1 MATTIREN
9 LHASKRA
16 CCFALQNFV
25 IPTGA
30 KRYPRRAPFF
40 ARWGIGAEWRGLLF
54 SPSTLCH
61 PDRSEA
67 ERSDLLS
74 ATRKDA
80 GLQHFHVDRIG
91 ETCCSPLNSVSSRPE
106 RRRGPRPAPFLR
118 SVGRWSGAE
127 EPAFSPFNT
136 LSSRPREA
144 EWRDLL
150 LATRKDAGHPPFVIP
165 NRSGILRRSF
175 AASTNAV
182 VPRYRIVRI
191 KVDPRT
197 TKPEGRRRI

>member
-67 ERSDLLS
+67 ERRD
-74 ATRKDA
+74 
-80 GLQHFHVDRIG
+80 
-91 ETCCSPLNSVSSRPE
+91 
-106 RRRGPRPAPFLR
+106 LR
-118 SVGRWSGAE
+118 SLPS
-127 EPAFSPFNT
+127 T
-136 LSSRPREA
+136 LCHPDRSEA

-165 NRSGILRRSF
+165 NRSGILRRSI

-182 VPRYRIVRI
+182 SADRSSTPSS
-191 KVDPRT
+191 T
-197 TKPEGRRRI
+197 HQSSSTNNQARRAASHLAQDGAKRNPG